1 MGGSS
6 TVETGVSDVSF
17 VDDGDGRLSHFLP
30 DSFPDTVGGSAHF
43 LRITG
48 CFFSAVESLVGSFAT
63 FSVFG
68 GGRVAACVGSLVSTA
83 EGGFVVTTP
92 AVEEGFAF
100 GVLSF
105 TEEIGEDL
113 LPTTRISP
121 LAFRTG

>member
-6 TVETGVSDVSF
+6 TVEAGVSDVSF
-17 VDDGDGRLSHFLP
+17 VADGVGRLSLFLP

-48 CFFSAVESLVGSFAT
+48 CFFSAVESLVDSFAT

-68 GGRVAACVGSLVSTA
+68 GGRVAACVGSLASTA
-83 EGGFVVTTP
+83 EGGVVVTTP